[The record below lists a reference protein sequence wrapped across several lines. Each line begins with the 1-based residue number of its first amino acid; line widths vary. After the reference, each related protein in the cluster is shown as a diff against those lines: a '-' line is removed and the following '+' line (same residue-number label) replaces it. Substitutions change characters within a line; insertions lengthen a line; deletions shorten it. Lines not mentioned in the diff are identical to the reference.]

1 MENKPA
7 IFSHPDFGKI
17 RTAGTPDR
25 PLFCLADVCKA
36 LDISNSRD
44 VKSRLNQKGVV
55 SSDTLTN
62 GGNQKLLYINEP
74 NLYKCIFQSRKADAE
89 RFQDWVFE
97 EVLPTIRKTG
107 SYQRPETMADIFAES
122 RRLADEM
129 REDLASGK
137 IIPAT
142 DVILSAY
149 DVAIYSYLR
158 NGIRSSREVPFV
170 VTNNM
175 ISKALGID
183 KIDVEE
189 AWDRL
194 EMGGYIIRRKL
205 GDGHSFILGNRM
217 P

>member
-1 MENKPA
+1 MNLPIQQPTMTSLQIAKIGNKRHKDVMRSIRNMEEAWYKVNGRKFA
-7 IFSHPDFGKI
+7 LVEYTDEKGEK
-17 RTAGTPDR
+17 R
-25 PLFCLADVCKA
+25 PCY
-36 LDISNSRD
+36 N
-44 VKSRLNQKGVV
+44 
-55 SSDTLTN
+55 LT
-62 GGNQKLLYINEP
+62 KEECLYIATKFNDEARAK
-74 NLYKCIFQSRKADAE
+74 LVLRWMELESR
-89 RFQDWVFE
+89 QH
-97 EVLPTIRKTG
+97 
-107 SYQRPETMADIFAES
+107 QQPESMADIFAES

>member
-1 MENKPA
+1 MNLPIQQPTMTSLQIAKIGNKRHKDVMRSIRNMEEAWYKVNGRKFA
-7 IFSHPDFGKI
+7 LVEYTDEKGEK
-17 RTAGTPDR
+17 R
-25 PLFCLADVCKA
+25 PCY
-36 LDISNSRD
+36 N
-44 VKSRLNQKGVV
+44 
-55 SSDTLTN
+55 LT
-62 GGNQKLLYINEP
+62 KEECLYIATKFNDEARAK
-74 NLYKCIFQSRKADAE
+74 LVLRWMELESR
-89 RFQDWVFE
+89 QH
-97 EVLPTIRKTG
+97 
-107 SYQRPETMADIFAES
+107 QQPESMADIFAES

-149 DVAIYSYLR
+149 DVAIYSFLR
-158 NGIRSSREVPFV
+158 NGIKSSIDTPFC

>member
-1 MENKPA
+1 MEVVPT
-7 IFSHPDFGKI
+7 IYRQPT
-17 RTAGTPDR
+17 RTSLEIAQ
-25 PLFCLADVCKA
+25 F
-36 LDISNSRD
+36 LDIRHAD
-44 VKSRLNQKGVV
+44 
-55 SSDTLTN
+55 
-62 GGNQKLLYINEP
+62 LL
-74 NLYKCIFQSRKADAE
+74 K
-89 RFQDWVFE
+89 V
-97 EVLPTIRKTG
+97 IRKMEKVWIEVGEGNFSLT
-107 SYQRPETMADIFAES
+107 SYTDSQGKQRPYYELTFEQTLFVTSKYDDRQRAILIRRWKELESIQRPETMADIFAES

>member
-1 MENKPA
+1 MTSLQIAKIGNKRHKDVMRSIRNMEEAWYKVNGRKFA
-7 IFSHPDFGKI
+7 LVEYTDEKGEK
-17 RTAGTPDR
+17 R
-25 PLFCLADVCKA
+25 PCY
-36 LDISNSRD
+36 N
-44 VKSRLNQKGVV
+44 
-55 SSDTLTN
+55 LT
-62 GGNQKLLYINEP
+62 KEECLYIATKFNDEARAK
-74 NLYKCIFQSRKADAE
+74 LVLRWMELESR
-89 RFQDWVFE
+89 QH
-97 EVLPTIRKTG
+97 
-107 SYQRPETMADIFAES
+107 QQPESMADIFAES

>member
-1 MENKPA
+1 MNLPIQQPTMTSLQIAKIGNKRHKDVMRSIRNMEEA
-7 IFSHPDFGKI
+7 WYKI
-17 RTAGTPDR
+17 NGRKFALVEYTDEKGEKR
-25 PLFCLADVCKA
+25 PCY
-36 LDISNSRD
+36 N
-44 VKSRLNQKGVV
+44 
-55 SSDTLTN
+55 LT
-62 GGNQKLLYINEP
+62 KEECLYIATKFNDEARAK
-74 NLYKCIFQSRKADAE
+74 LVLRWMELESR
-89 RFQDWVFE
+89 QH
-97 EVLPTIRKTG
+97 
-107 SYQRPETMADIFAES
+107 QQPESMADIFAES

>member
-107 SYQRPETMADIFAES
+107 SYQRPETMADIFAETE
-122 RRLADEM
+122 RLAGEM

-137 IIPAT
+137 ILPERGVT
-142 DVILSAY
+142 LTAY
-149 DVAIYSYLR
+149 DVAIYSFLR
-158 NGIRSSREVPFV
+158 NGIKSSIDTPFC
-170 VTNNM
+170 VTNTM

-183 KIDVEE
+183 VEDVQP
-189 AWDRL
+189 AWERL
-194 EMGGYIIRRKL
+194 ERGGYIVTRKF
-205 GDGHSFILGNRM
+205 GDKRAFILGIRQ